1 METMLIRLLIGLG
14 LSTGLSLVLTPLVI
28 RFAHMIGAIDLP
40 NERKIHRHP
49 IPRLGGM
56 AVWGSVI
63 LSFAIL
69 TILDPAH
76 EAWTKLVSIDGILMT
91 GALLIILVVGFLD
104 DLHPLHP
111 GPKFFAQLIA
121 ATMFYAAGF
130 RISGIS
136 NPFGPNLIHLGYL
149 DYPVTILWIVGV
161 TNSFN
166 LIDGLDGLASG
177 VGAIAS
183 VTIFAI
189 LLLNGDPSTALIA
202 LIITGA
208 LFGFL
213 RYNFNPARIFLGDSG
228 SLFIGVAL
236 ALLSIK
242 SSAKGST
249 VVAILVPL
257 LALGL
262 PIMDTLLSMV
272 RRFLDSLLPERVPEK
287 FLHKMHSMFLPDRK
301 HIHHQLVS
309 LGLSHRTAVL
319 TLYMVSCAFGLG
331 AFAITVTNNFGAS
344 LILLAVA
351 FASIAGV
358 RQLRYKEM
366 AILRNGVL
374 LPIYEWPVINRT
386 IFHGFLDL
394 ACSVG
399 AYTLAYNLTI
409 AGNFAP
415 MEKLQITTVLPI
427 MCGIQI
433 GVFYFSGLYQGTIHT
448 PGIDDIIRVIRAVG
462 LSVLIVGAI
471 VALYPKMHFR
481 YNFMFFLMDFY
492 FLITLVAG
500 IRLSYPILNYL
511 FKRET
516 KKGRNV
522 LIYGADNYGV
532 LTLQQIL
539 HDDRLEL
546 KPIGFLDERPHLEGK
561 RINGYKIFGG
571 HWKLQALLRSYH
583 IDEIILA
590 TDDLREEVLGRLRK
604 ISKAHG
610 IIIKVPKILLEE
622 LPVQQ
627 TVQEIH
633 PKQPVPS
640 NGNGDLEKTL
650 VGSSQPMELFPRTQ
664 AIMMKKNGDNK

>member
-1 METMLIRLLIGLG
+1 MLIRLFVGLA
-14 LSTGLSLVLTPLVI
+14 LSTGLSLILTPLVI
-28 RFAHMIGAIDLP
+28 RLAHLIGAIDLP

-49 IPRLGGM
+49 IPRLGGV
-56 AVWGSVI
+56 AVWGSA
-63 LSFAIL
+63 LLTCAIL
-69 TILDPAH
+69 LFLDPATH
-76 EAWTKLVSIDGILMT
+76 AWSKIISVDSILLAGGLV
-91 GALLIILVVGFLD
+91 IILAVGFLD

-111 GPKFFAQLIA
+111 GPKFFAQLVA
-121 ATMFYAAGF
+121 ATFFYAAGF

-136 NPFGPNLIHLGYL
+136 NPFGSSLIHLGFL

-166 LIDGLDGLASG
+166 LIDGLDGLAAG

-183 VTIFAI
+183 VTIFSI
-189 LLLNGDPSTALIA
+189 LMLNGDTSTALFA

-309 LGLSHRTAVL
+309 LGLSHRRAVL
-319 TLYMVSCAFGLG
+319 TLYLVSCAFGLG
-331 AFAITVTNNFGAS
+331 AFAITVTNNIGAS

-351 FASIAGV
+351 FASVAGV

-386 IFHGFLDL
+386 MFHGFMDL
-394 ACSVG
+394 AFSAG
-399 AYTLAYNLTI
+399 AFTI
-409 AGNFAP
+409 AHYLAVTVNNGSL
-415 MEKLQITTVLPI
+415 EKLQIGTILPI
-427 MCGIQI
+427 VCGIQI
-433 GVFYFSGLYQGTIHT
+433 GIFYFSGLYQGTIHT
-448 PGIDDIIRVIRAVG
+448 PGIDDIIRVIRATG
-462 LSVLIVGAI
+462 LSVLITAGV
-471 VALYPKMHFR
+471 VALYPKAHFQF
-481 YNFMFFLMDFY
+481 NFMFFLLDFY
-492 FLITLVAG
+492 FLLTFVAG
-500 IRLSYPILNYL
+500 ARLSYPILNYL
-511 FKRET
+511 FKREM
-516 KKGRNV
+516 KKGKGV
-522 LIYGADNYGV
+522 LIYGADNKG
-532 LTLQQIL
+532 LLALQHIL
-539 HDDRLEL
+539 HNDKLEL
-546 KPIGFLDERPHLEGK
+546 KPIGFLDERPYLEGK
-561 RINGYKIFGG
+561 RINGFKIFGG
-571 HWKLQALLRSYH
+571 HLKLPNVLKSH
-583 IDEIILA
+583 HVDEIILA
-590 TDDLREEVLGRLRK
+590 SEDLREEVLARVRK
-604 ISKAHG
+604 FAKDRG
-610 IIIKVPKILLEE
+610 IVVRVPKFLLEE
-622 LPVQQ
+622 LPVPHGLHDS
-627 TVQEIH
+627 IA
-633 PKQPVPS
+633 KKAVPS
-640 NGNGDLEKTL
+640 NGNGELEKSLVDTSQTL
-650 VGSSQPMELFPRTQ
+650 DSSPRSQ
-664 AIMMKKNGDNK
+664 ALKMKKNGDNK

>member
-1 METMLIRLLIGLG
+1 MRLIFGLG

-28 RFAHMIGAIDLP
+28 RFAHLIGAIDLP

-56 AVWGSVI
+56 AVWGSVF
-63 LSFAIL
+63 LTFAIL

-76 EAWTKLVSIDGILMT
+76 EAWAKLISIDGILLA

-111 GPKFFAQLIA
+111 GPKFLAQLVA
-121 ATMFYAAGF
+121 ATLFYAAGF

-136 NPFGPNLIHLGYL
+136 NPFGPNQIHLGL
-149 DYPVTILWIVGV
+149 LGYPVTVLWIVGV

-189 LLLNGDPSTALIA
+189 LLLNGDPTTALIA

-228 SLFIGVAL
+228 SLFIGVSL

-287 FLHKMHSMFLPDRK
+287 FMHKMHSMFLPDRK

-319 TLYMVSCAFGLG
+319 TLYLVSCAFGIG
-331 AFAITVTNNFGAS
+331 AFAITVTNNVGAS

-351 FASIAGV
+351 FASVAGV

-386 IFHGFLDL
+386 IFHGFMDL

-399 AYTLAYNLTI
+399 AFTFAYNLTI
-409 AGNFAP
+409 AGSFASA
-415 MEKLQITTVLPI
+415 ERLNVSTVLPI

-448 PGIDDIIRVIRAVG
+448 QGIDDIIRIIRAVG
-462 LSVLIVGAI
+462 LSVLIVAGT
-471 VALYPKMHFR
+471 VLLYPKMHFQ
-481 YNFMFFLMDFY
+481 YTFMFFLLDFY
-492 FLITLVAG
+492 FLISLVAG
-500 IRLSYPILNYL
+500 LRLSYPILNYL

-516 KKGRNV
+516 KRGRNV

-532 LTLQQIL
+532 LTMQQIL

-546 KPIGFLDERPHLEGK
+546 KPIGFLDERPYLEGK

-571 HWKLQALLRSYH
+571 HWKLESLLRSYH
-583 IDEIILA
+583 VDEIVLA
-590 TDDLREEVLGRLRK
+590 THDLREEVMIRLRK

-610 IIIKVPKILLEE
+610 IVIKVPKILLEE
-622 LPVQQ
+622 LPAQQ
-627 TVQEIH
+627 SQQDAH
-633 PKQPVPS
+633 AKPLVPS
-640 NGNGDLEKTL
+640 NGNGDREKVL
-650 VGSSQPMELFPRTQ
+650 AGSPDPMELFPRSQ
-664 AIMMKKNGDNK
+664 MIMMKKNGDNK